1 MMLRSPKVLELYIHM
16 YACMYH
22 ITLPLYYNVIVL
34 LSDYTLYNYTLYN
47 YTFQINLLFLY

>member
-1 MMLRSPKVLELYIHM
+1 M

-47 YTFQINLLFLY
+47 YTLYNYIFQINLLFLY